1 MGGRTIAEA
10 KERISIQEFRSWMK
24 YRSRRGSLH
33 LGMRFERGT
42 ALLAALYANTHTKDG
57 GYTVYDFMPHESA
70 PALTLEE
77 AMKTWA

>member
-1 MGGRTIAEA
+1 M
-10 KERISIQEFRSWMK
+10 KFRSL
-24 YRSRRGSLH
+24 RGSLH
-33 LGMRFERGT
+33 LGMRIERGT
-42 ALLAALYANTHTKDG
+42 ALLATLYTNTHTKDG